1 VPYSDLGRG
10 FLSGAGKSA
19 QDLFDTGSER
29 LEAASTAPAT
39 DDLRARR
46 PGGHRRPQSQ
56 HKAGA
61 SRPAGRTPLV

>member
-29 LEAASTAPAT
+29 LEAASTAPAR
-39 DDLRARR
+39 DEERVSVAM
-46 PGGHRRPQSQ
+46 
-56 HKAGA
+56 
-61 SRPAGRTPLV
+61 PAALLLA